1 MLNLTIRPL
10 AESDE
15 TAWRRL
21 WTSYL
26 EFYETTVSEEVYQT
40 AFSRL
45 ISDELSEFH
54 GLIAE
59 LGGKPVGLTHYLFH
73 RYLWTVE
80 DTCYL
85 MDLFV
90 DPDIR
95 GQGVGRKL
103 IEAVHEKAKQGG
115 APGIYWLTQ
124 EFNYK
129 GRMLY
134 DQVATKSPFIVYEK
148 NA

>member
-10 AESDE
+10 AASDE
-15 TAWRRL
+15 TEWRRL

-26 EFYETTVSEEVYQT
+26 DFYETAVTEEVYQT

-45 ISDELSEFH
+45 ISDEPGEFH

-59 LGGKPVGLTHYLFH
+59 LGGKPVGLAHYLFH

-90 DPDIR
+90 DLDIR
-95 GQGVGRKL
+95 GQGVGRML
-103 IEAVHEKAKQGG
+103 IEAVHEKAREGG
-115 APGIYWLTQ
+115 APGIYWMTQ

>member
-10 AESDE
+10 AASDE

-26 EFYETTVSEEVYQT
+26 EFYETTVSEEVYRT

-45 ISDELSEFH
+45 ISGEPGEFH
-54 GLIAE
+54 GLVAE
-59 LGGKPVGLTHYLFH
+59 LGGKPVGLAHYLFH

-85 MDLFV
+85 MDLYV

-95 GQGVGRKL
+95 GQGVGRML
-103 IEAVHEKAKQGG
+103 IEAVHEKARQGG

-134 DQVATKSPFIVYEK
+134 DQVGTKSPFIVYEK
-148 NA
+148 NV